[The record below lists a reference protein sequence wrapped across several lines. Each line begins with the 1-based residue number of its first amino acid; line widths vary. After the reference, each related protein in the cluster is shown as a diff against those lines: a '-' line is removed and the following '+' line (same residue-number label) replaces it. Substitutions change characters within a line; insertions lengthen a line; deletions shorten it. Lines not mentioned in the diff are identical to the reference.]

1 MDFMPMTSKEF
12 TKTNF
17 PLGMVKEAL
26 KTKNG
31 GAHKTH
37 NGTGANLTK
46 IQQNNFATHFSWG
59 KANDYKGMSM
69 TKTAFNKKS

>member
-17 PLGMVKEAL
+17 PLGMVREAL

-46 IQQNNFATHFSWG
+46 I
-59 KANDYKGMSM
+59 
-69 TKTAFNKKS
+69 